1 MNLQL
6 NFSHFSQIYK
16 NGYTLDV
23 IFLLKLVE
31 EEVDISILCKESL
44 KLEALYQSIYRK
56 GLVSKECKLTLEGKN
71 VLKFLDEEHPLEE
84 LKKIVANEDDFSL
97 WWKSYPGTD
106 TFTHKGKTFAGTRS
120 LRTKKDDCK
129 IKLNKII
136 AEGEHTLEQLIQAL
150 EYEVHQKKETSV
162 LSGANKLSYMQNSLT
177 YLNQRTFEPFVEL
190 IKEGHKIIQ
199 TETNIGGTDI

>member
-6 NFSHFSQIYK
+6 NFSHFEQIYK

-106 TFTHKGKTFAGTRS
+106 TFTHKGKIFAGTRS

-162 LSGANKLSYMQNSLT
+162 SSGANKLSYMQNSLT

-199 TETNIGGTDI
+199 TETNTGGTDI